1 MEALIRARIP
11 YLPVN
16 ADHIDRD
23 ASRFKTLVLP
33 NVGSMTKEQIASVKR
48 FVENGGSLFDTG
60 ESSLYDEFGEP
71 LKDFAL
77 GDLFKAHLKND
88 RLKVSNKTL
97 HTYLRL
103 TPEIRANI
111 YGPQT
116 GTEPGITGERHAIL
130 KGFEQTDILPFGGEL
145 WPLQVDANA
154 DVLMTFIPEFPIYPP
169 ETAWMR
175 EPKTDIPGLILN
187 TLSNGSRI
195 VYMPADIDRQ
205 FARYNL
211 PDHGN
216 LLSNIIK
223 WTLKDELPIVVSGPG
238 LIDCSLYKQPG
249 RMILHLVNLT
259 SAATWRAPLEEY
271 IPVGPIKI
279 KIKLEDHIQG
289 EYPTLLVSG
298 QRIIADVE
306 KGWST
311 FQITSIA
318 NHEVV
323 VLT

>member
-1 MEALIRARIP
+1 M
-11 YLPVN
+11 
-16 ADHIDRD
+16 DRRRVR
-23 ASRFKTLVLP
+23 S
-33 NVGSMTKEQIASVKR
+33 
-48 FVENGGSLFDTG
+48 
-60 ESSLYDEFGEP
+60 
-71 LKDFAL
+71 
-77 GDLFKAHLKND
+77 
-88 RLKVSNKTL
+88 
-97 HTYLRL
+97 
-103 TPEIRANI
+103 
-111 YGPQT
+111 
-116 GTEPGITGERHAIL
+116 TGERHAIL

-289 EYPTLLVSG
+289 DYPTLLVSG